1 MKRCEELM
9 TRGPVCCAPDDTTDH
24 VAHLM
29 KSKAIGPVP
38 VVEKR
43 KVIGIVTDRDLA
55 MKVVAEGRDARKTKV
70 REVMTPEVV
79 TCRADDDI
87 QQALDAM
94 AVNQVRRI
102 PVVDQRDDIVGMI
115 AQADVAMKMPEPEK
129 VARVVKE
136 ISRSDKR

>member
-1 MKRCEELM
+1 
-9 TRGPVCCAPDDTTDH
+9 
-24 VAHLM
+24 
-29 KSKAIGPVP
+29 

-55 MKVVAEGRDARKTKV
+55 LKVVAEGRNARETRV

-79 TCRADDDI
+79 TCRADDDV

-94 AVNQVRRI
+94 TVNQVRRI
-102 PVVDQRDDIVGMI
+102 PVVDQHDDIVGMI
-115 AQADVAMKMPEPEK
+115 AQADVAMKLAEPEK